1 MGSLPPPLP
10 EGRGEWLAVRGDGLG
25 NGIGGGPGCLE
36 IEASCDAIDVEHLAS
51 EIEMRHMLAL

>member
-1 MGSLPPPLP
+1 M
-10 EGRGEWLAVRGDGLG
+10 VRGDGLG

-36 IEASCDAIDVEHLAS
+36 IEASRDAIDVEHLAS